1 MLILSVVGTRPQYVK
16 AAAVSR
22 ELRRRHREILVDTGQ
37 HYDFN
42 MSELFIQQLEV
53 PRPDHNL
60 GVGSGS
66 HGEQTAKIMLAL
78 EPVVLSAAPDAV
90 LVYGDTNSTLAAA
103 LVTAKLGIPLA
114 HVEAGLRSFN
124 RRMPE
129 EINRVLTDRCADL
142 LFCPTAAAVENL
154 RAEGVSEGVHNVGD
168 VMLDTLNR
176 FLPRARET
184 SDVLARLGLEGS
196 PFVLVTLHR
205 PANVD
210 DLRHLAAILGALAK
224 LEERVV
230 FPVHPRT
237 RASLTEMGYEPAPNL
252 TLSDPVGYLDM
263 LVLETNARR
272 IVTDSG
278 GVQKEAY
285 ILGVP
290 CVTCRAETEWTET
303 VDAGWNVL
311 AGDDPEG
318 MLEAVLGRPPE
329 GERPPVFGDGQAAQR
344 IAELLA

>member
-1 MLILSVVGTRPQYVK
+1 MKVLSVVGTRPQYVK

-22 ELRRRHREILVDTGQ
+22 ELRRRHREVLVDTGQ

-42 MSELFIQQLEV
+42 MSDVFIRELEI

-66 HGEQTAKIMLAL
+66 HAEQTARIMLAL
-78 EPVVLSAAPDAV
+78 EPLTASTMPDAM
-90 LVYGDTNSTLAAA
+90 LVYGDTNSTLGGA
-103 LVTAKLGIPLA
+103 LVAAKLGVRLA
-114 HVEAGLRSFN
+114 HIEAGLRSFN
-124 RRMPE
+124 WRMPE
-129 EINRVLTDRCADL
+129 EINRVLTDSCADL
-142 LFCPTAAAVENL
+142 LFCPTQSAVDNL
-154 RAEGVSEGVHNVGD
+154 RAEGVREGVHNVGD
-168 VMLDTLNR
+168 VMLDALRR

-184 SDVLARLGLEGS
+184 SDVLARLSLEGS
-196 PFVLVTLHR
+196 SFILVTLHR

-210 DLRHLAAILGALAK
+210 DLRSLASILAALSQ

-230 FPVHPRT
+230 FPVHPRA
-237 RASLTEMGYEPAPNL
+237 RSSLIDMGYTPAPNL
-252 TLSDPVGYLDM
+252 TLVDPVGYLDM
-263 LVLETNARR
+263 LLLEMNARR

-290 CVTCRAETEWTET
+290 CVTCRPETEWTET
-303 VDAGWNVL
+303 VDSGWNTL
-311 AGDDPEG
+311 AGGDPEEI
-318 MLEAVLGRPPE
+318 LDAVLRTPPS
-329 GERPPVFGDGQAAQR
+329 GERPPVFGDGRAAER